1 MKTVRGSVLSGLLLA
16 VALGAGAGWGPA
28 ALSQERGGGPARA
41 GDPDAELL
49 ARYQALAVE
58 SDDPVDWY
66 NYGTALLRSALWEQ
80 ASETLLRAAEAEDEF
95 VDTFAR
101 YNQGLASAESGRGN
115 PGESEE
121 GREQLI
127 GARDAFREVLRRAPV
142 DEDARWNLE
151 LIERWLRPPGGGGG
165 GGGGGRRWGIG
176 RRRRRPRE
184 ARAGRSPG
192 SGCGKELVGLPTS
205 LEEEPPRHPKQGD
218 HLVQNT
224 ITPHSDPKV
233 LNSAGVSEGPRY
245 TSIAMIC
252 SIDMSI
258 SISSD
263 TELPIRIPS
272 RKKRSGHEP

>member
-1 MKTVRGSVLSGLLLA
+1 MKTVRGSLLSGLLLA

-28 ALSQERGGGPARA
+28 ALSQELGGGPARA

-66 NYGTALLRSALWEQ
+66 NYGTALLRAARWEQ

-101 YNQGLASAESGRGN
+101 YNQGLASAESGRSN

-165 GGGGGRRWGIG
+165 SGGGGDAPAKLG
-176 RRRRRPRE
+176 PDE
-184 ARAGRSPG
+184 ARALLAAAGRAERPVRDRLLG
-192 SGCGKELVGLPTS
+192 
-205 LEEEPPRHPKQGD
+205 QA
-218 HLVQNT
+218 
-224 ITPHSDPKV
+224 
-233 LNSAGVSEGPRY
+233 SARAPVVE
-245 TSIAMIC
+245 
-252 SIDMSI
+252 
-258 SISSD
+258 
-263 TELPIRIPS
+263 
-272 RKKRSGHEP
+272 KNW